1 MPLGSGWIW
10 HFYVTNSE
18 AKRGKFDVLVTAS
31 QVVAGIPNKHPRMD
45 VNTHL
50 IRVPKH
56 DSELQKIGV

>member
-1 MPLGSGWIW
+1 MPLGFGWIW

-18 AKRGKFDVLVTAS
+18 GKRGNFEVLVSAS
-31 QVVAGIPNKHPRMD
+31 QVVAGIPNKHPGMN

-50 IRVPKH
+50 IRVPKP